1 MHTTNFFYLEHH
13 VFEYFFDL
21 KSYRCIK
28 RIMTTVGLV
37 YDLARKDEKMIVNAL
52 NNAGAKVKLIDSRR
66 EYFTLSKEEKKDE
79 DVDIYYQRS
88 ISYFRALY
96 FNYILEKLLE
106 AKVVNSYETYL
117 LCGNKLLATVNFVKN
132 EIPTPKTSISFDADS
147 ALEAMDK
154 QGFPLVL
161 KPIFGSWGRLIAP
174 LNDLESA
181 KAIVETRQMM
191 HPIYQIYYIQER
203 IKNLQ
208 RDLRVVVVGDKPIA
222 AEYRYATNGEWRTNL
237 AKGGKAVKAEITE
250 EVEKIVGKIVK
261 AFGKGVYGVDFMES
275 ERGLLVHEVNPN
287 VEFKGVSEASGI
299 DVAKEIADY
308 LLKEAKR

>member
-1 MHTTNFFYLEHH
+1 
-13 VFEYFFDL
+13 
-21 KSYRCIK
+21 
-28 RIMTTVGLV
+28 MTTVGVV

-52 NNAGAKVKLIDSRR
+52 NNVGAKVKLIDSRR
-66 EYFTLSKEEKKDE
+66 EYFILSKEEKKDE
-79 DVDIYYQRS
+79 DVDIYFQRS

-96 FNYILEKLLE
+96 FNYILEKFLE

-117 LCGNKLLATVNFVKN
+117 LCGNKLLTTVNFVKN
-132 EIPTPKTSISFDADS
+132 EIPTPKTSVSFDSDS
-147 ALEAMDK
+147 ALEIASK

-161 KPIFGSWGRLIAP
+161 KPIFGSWGRMIAP

-208 RDLRVVVVGDKPIA
+208 RDLRVVVIEDKAIA

-250 EVEKIVGKIVK
+250 EVEKIVEKIVK
-261 AFGKGVYGVDFMES
+261 AFGKGIYGVDLMES

-287 VEFKGVSEASGI
+287 VEFKGVSEVSKI
-299 DVAKEIADY
+299 DVAKEIANY

>member
-1 MHTTNFFYLEHH
+1 
-13 VFEYFFDL
+13 
-21 KSYRCIK
+21 
-28 RIMTTVGLV
+28 MTTVGLV

-52 NNAGAKVKLIDSRR
+52 SNVGARVKLIDSRR
-66 EYFTLSKEEKKDE
+66 EYFILSKEEEKKDKE
-79 DVDIYYQRS
+79 VDIYYQRS

-117 LCGNKLLATVNFVKN
+117 LCGNKLLTTVNFVKN
-132 EIPTPKTSISFDADS
+132 EIPTPKTSVSFDSDS
-147 ALEAMDK
+147 ALEAISR

-161 KPIFGSWGRLIAP
+161 KPIFGSWGRLVAP

-181 KAIVETRQMM
+181 KAIMETRQMM
-191 HPIYQIYYIQER
+191 HPIYQVYYIQER

-208 RDLRVVVVGDKPIA
+208 RDLRVVVVGDRPIA
-222 AEYRYATNGEWRTNL
+222 AEYRYATSGEWRTNL
-237 AKGGKAVKAEITE
+237 AKGGKAVKAEISE
-250 EVEKIVGKIVK
+250 EVEKIVKKVVK
-261 AFGKGVYGVDFMES
+261 AFGEGIYGIDFMES
-275 ERGLLVHEVNPN
+275 EKGLLVHEVNPN